1 MSSSIFIT
9 TVSATPVAP
18 VSASPY
24 TFGYNLGHYLSNSN
38 ASDWF
43 NYSGANGARLFATP
57 SRIYSAGSISTFNN
71 TITSLTNFNNAKAA
85 VRAAGE
91 NSTYINWDTY
101 NTNIAAFTGINVN
114 NYPNYIDLNYT
125 LSDLN
130 SKGTKTLINFDASI
144 NTFPILSSTDW
155 SNMWL
160 LWGNFYATSYL
171 FAKNYNIKDWQMFNE
186 PDLVGT
192 NLPLSAWLLRLE
204 LTSDAIQ
211 SAVSDY
217 NTTYSKSLS
226 ANVHAPVNSGGG
238 SVRYTNSWGQSAIKT
253 INTTY
258 AGTINPNYFNF
269 VTFDY
274 HKYSTLTST
283 SGPSLGF
290 IDDLSATKVYLTND
304 GFSNM
309 PIAISEYSARDAG
322 NYDSFVYTMDTAAEY
337 LFVAADSVALA
348 CNGINE
354 MYLYK
359 FGQTYRSGVDVT
371 YPVFKNGT
379 YYVSNSGSAA
389 GTYGGASQGAE
400 VYRLFNKALA
410 GNASIVYKSY
420 VNTVSSTMMTYNPS
434 LENYYIYV
442 VNKTLGSIPLDP
454 FYTTLPFSSFNTTS
468 SPIFVEEVS
477 QNCNGGGPLNNY
489 LAFTE
494 LKSASLVPSQ
504 SVQLYTIPSRAVTIT
519 TLPSITAIQ
528 LNDGIYN
535 NTTFT
540 NNSLVSSTQIVQVSA
555 SNLTDVNGRSAALI
569 KFNGLQG
576 FYNNNNVQNAYL
588 DLTITPSY
596 IVSPAVAYWSLD
608 NSSWLDSSGNGRTL
622 INFNGVTNG
631 TGLINGDA
639 VFNGSNR
646 LGTSSFGVN
655 VNNDFSVSFWINA
668 TSAFN
673 GNQHIFGAPFQNG
686 LAILGGDSPSSSIRI
701 GLFNGTL
708 YVAALTPTLSLN
720 TWYHIALTRSGNTLT
735 AYLNGQQIGTTDVT
749 GVNFPG
755 ASITSIGG
763 GEYNQYYFT
772 GSIDEAGI
780 WDSALTPQQ
789 ITRLYN
795 NGYALAYN
803 NFLLNIQ
810 AHVYGV
816 TDNSW
821 NDNSTWS
828 SVSNILKQNIPA
840 GTQIASNVVNNQGS
854 TTTMLGQIVA
864 AVNTGTYNA
873 GGYGTVSFDVSKFV
887 NNNRYSDS
895 LSFLISQDHRWD
907 IALPSLSAGDL
918 QPFGIN
924 ILGTG
929 TGEQPTLTFITKKPA
944 GLFFQYV
951 YPQGS
956 TNYVTYN
963 FGTGS
968 GTTANTILVDTLGT
982 GMTATPISIGT
993 GMAKVKD
1000 QNGLKVR
1007 STSVGG
1013 WKDTIP
1019 KALAGNQFF
1028 YWTLSASNPSFNY
1041 INSFGNPSV
1050 YPFNVRRTVSGPQ
1063 KAALLASS
1071 DPNFGSYSTLCD
1083 ITLSAAGPN
1092 FSLTSSINSWFG
1104 NNVGVINY
1112 WPVYFRLVPYF
1123 NIGQGGSYYF
1133 ALQHT
1138 GGVGTVD
1145 DLSIQYFTNIAPGTN
1160 VPSLSMT

>member
-18 VSASPY
+18 ISASPY

-43 NYSGANGARLFATP
+43 NYSRANGARMFVTP
-57 SRIYSAGSISTFNN
+57 SRIYSTGSISTFNN
-71 TITSLTNFNNAKAA
+71 TITSLTDFNNAKSA

-91 NSTYINWDTY
+91 NSTYINWNTY
-101 NTNIAAFTGINVN
+101 NTNIAAFTGIDIN

-130 SKGTKTLINFDASI
+130 SKGIKTLISFDASI
-144 NTFPILSSTDW
+144 NTFPILSSTNW

-217 NTTYSKSLS
+217 NTIYKKSLS

-258 AGTINPNYFNF
+258 AGTTNPNYFNF

-274 HKYSTLTST
+274 HKYSTLTSSTT
-283 SGPSLGF
+283 SSLGF
-290 IDDLSATKVYLTND
+290 IDDLSATQAYLTND
-304 GFSNM
+304 GFSAM
-309 PIAISEYSARDAG
+309 PIAISEYSARDAA
-322 NYDSFVYTMDTAAEY
+322 NYDSFVYTMDTASEY

-359 FGQTYRSGVDVT
+359 FGQTYRSGVGVT

-389 GTYGGASQGAE
+389 GVYGGASQGAE
-400 VYRLFNKALA
+400 VYKLFNKALA
-410 GNASIVYKSY
+410 GNASIVYKTY

-442 VNKTLGSIPLDP
+442 VNETLGSIPLDS
-454 FYTTLPFSSFNTTS
+454 FYTTLPLSSFNTTS
-468 SPIFVEEVS
+468 TPIFVEEVS

-494 LKSASLVPSQ
+494 LKGASLVPPQ
-504 SVQLYTIPSRAVTIT
+504 SVQLYTIPSRVVTLT
-519 TLPSITAIQ
+519 TLPSISTIQ
-528 LNDGIYN
+528 LNDGIYS

-540 NNSLVSSTQIVQVSA
+540 NNPLVSSTQIIQVSA
-555 SNLTDVNGRSAALI
+555 SNLTDVNGRSVALI
-569 KFNGLQG
+569 KFNGLQN
-576 FYNNNNVQNAYL
+576 FYNNNNVQNTYL
-588 DLTITPSY
+588 DLTVTPS
-596 IVSPAVAYWSLD
+596 VSVQA
-608 NSSWLDSSGNGRTL
+608 NSTISIS
-622 INFNGVTNG
+622 
-631 TGLINGDA
+631 
-639 VFNGSNR
+639 
-646 LGTSSFGVN
+646 
-655 VNNDFSVSFWINA
+655 A
-668 TSAFN
+668 T
-673 GNQHIFGAPFQNG
+673 
-686 LAILGGDSPSSSIRI
+686 
-701 GLFNGTL
+701 
-708 YVAALTPTLSLN
+708 
-720 TWYHIALTRSGNTLT
+720 
-735 AYLNGQQIGTTDVT
+735 QI
-749 GVNFPG
+749 
-755 ASITSIGG
+755 
-763 GEYNQYYFT
+763 
-772 GSIDEAGI
+772 
-780 WDSALTPQQ
+780 
-789 ITRLYN
+789 
-795 NGYALAYN
+795 
-803 NFLLNIQ
+803 
-810 AHVYGV
+810 HVYGV
-816 TDNSW
+816 
-821 NDNSTWS
+821 NDSTWGNNATWNTS
-828 SVSNILKQNIPA
+828 TNILKQNIPA
-840 GTQIASNVVNNQGS
+840 GTQIANNIVNNQGS
-854 TTTMLGQIVA
+854 TTTILGQVVVPA
-864 AVNTGTYNA
+864 MSGTYD
-873 GGYGTVSFDVSKFV
+873 GSYYTLSIDVSNFV
-887 NNNRYSDS
+887 KNNMANDS
-895 LSFLISQDHRWD
+895 LSFLVTQDHRWD

-918 QPFGIN
+918 QPNGMNVLGI
-924 ILGTG
+924 GS
-929 TGEQPTLTFITKKPA
+929 GEEPTLTFITKKPA

-968 GTTANTILVDTLGT
+968 GATANTILVDTLGT
-982 GMTATPISIGT
+982 GMTATPISIGS
-993 GMAKVKD
+993 GMGKVSDK
-1000 QNGLKVR
+1000 NGLKVH

-1019 KALAGNQFF
+1019 QALAGNQFF

-1041 INSFGNPSV
+1041 INSFGDPSV
-1050 YPFNVRRTVSGPQ
+1050 YLFNVRRTISGPQ

-1071 DPNFGSYSTLCD
+1071 DPNFGSYSTLCNV
-1083 ITLSAAGPN
+1083 TLSTAGPN
-1092 FSLTSSINSWFG
+1092 YSLTSSINSWFG

-1133 ALQHT
+1133 ELQHT
-1138 GGVGTVD
+1138 GGTGTVD
-1145 DLSIQYFTNIAPGTN
+1145 DLSIQYFTNSTPGTN